1 MNDPQRIIFLATLL
15 GVAGIWLML
24 PRGAARGRMA
34 GAVLTAAALGLG
46 ASQLRPLGDWAADGL
61 FYLLAGVTVVAA
73 LATVTFRNP
82 VYCAIWFGM
91 TLTGT
96 AGLFLFTGA
105 EFLAVATL
113 VVYAGAILV
122 TFLFVLM
129 LAQPEGDAP
138 YDRRSWE
145 ALLAAATGA
154 VLVGILTMT
163 LAGVLIGRAVR
174 PDAPPAAAAAL
185 ARRRPGAAAR
195 GPPRRRAVRPA
206 PDRRGSGRHAAAGG
220 RGGGGRDRRPRRGQA
235 RRKTIPARVPNASLP
250 TQSMHQEIALLYD
263 YLVVGAMLFGI
274 GLVGFLSRRNMIV
287 MFLSAEMM
295 LQGVSVSLVAWGRFH
310 NDFGGQMLVIFIIA
324 VAACEAAI
332 ALALILTLFQRS
344 GKLDIAAWQ
353 RVARGRPAAFVGR
366 GRSLRRR
373 RPIRRPGRNWPRP
386 ACRRK
391 FPKTNSSGRRHV

>member
-1 MNDPQRIIFLATLL
+1 MHDPQRIIFLATLL
-15 GVAGIWLML
+15 GGAGIWLML
-24 PRGAARGRMA
+24 PRGPARGRGA
-34 GAVLTAAALGLG
+34 GAVLTAAGWDWG
-46 ASQLRPLGDWAADGL
+46 RGSCPLGNWTADGL
-61 FYLLAGVTVVAA
+61 FYLLAGVTTVAA

-105 EFLAVATL
+105 EFLAVATV

-122 TFLFVLM
+122 TFLFLLM

-154 VLVGILTMT
+154 TLVGILTMT
-163 LAGVLIGRAVR
+163 LVGVFGSRPVAARAGRSRPGRALGR
-174 PDAPPAAAAAL
+174 STWPDFGGELFGRHLIAVEVAGTLLLAAVV
-185 ARRRPGAAAR
+185 GAAVIVAQGTAAER
-195 GPPRRRAVRPA
+195 EEPSATVPRLNRR
-206 PDRRGSGRHAAAGG
+206 
-220 RGGGGRDRRPRRGQA
+220 
-235 RRKTIPARVPNASLP
+235 IE
-250 TQSMHQEIALLYD
+250 SMHQEIALLHD
-263 YLVVGAMLFGI
+263 YLAVGAMLFGI

-295 LQGVSVSLVAWGRFH
+295 LQGVSVSLVAWSRFH
-310 NDFGGQMLVIFIIA
+310 NDFGGQMLVVFIIA

-332 ALALILTLFQRS
+332 ALAMILMLFQRS

-353 RVARGRPAAFVGR
+353 QLREANQPPWVEEELPPQAAAPLDWPQLPPAGVQPEIPKDELQR
-366 GRSLRRR
+366 
-373 RPIRRPGRNWPRP
+373 PRP
-386 ACRRK
+386 CLISARY
-391 FPKTNSSGRRHV
+391 